1 MIQTAAPAHED
12 LEPVSDQTLVA
23 GACERP
29 DDFGLLYKRY
39 LPRVYRY
46 LLARV
51 GVREE
56 AADLT
61 QLVFMRAFDA
71 LPKYRP
77 GKAPFAAWLFRIA
90 RNAAADSMR
99 RHHRRPTASLDGIA
113 DALTTTADGPEAIAE
128 KNERLERL
136 RGHVGRLD
144 NGKRE
149 LLALRFA
156 AGFSVR
162 EIAPIVGKSESAVKK
177 QFTRT
182 INELKEHYH
191 DELQ

>member
-1 MIQTAAPAHED
+1 MTQKAAPAHKSI
-12 LEPVSDQTLVA
+12 EPVSDQTLVA
-23 GACERP
+23 AARERP
-29 DDFGLLYKRY
+29 DDFGLLYERY

-51 GVREE
+51 GVHEE
-56 AADLT
+56 ASDLT

-99 RHHRRPTASLDGIA
+99 RHHRRPTIAWDCIA
-113 DALTTTADGPEAIAE
+113 DVLTANNEGPEALAE
-128 KNERLERL
+128 KHERLDRL
-136 RGHVGRLD
+136 RGHVARLD

-156 AGFSVR
+156 AGFPVR
-162 EIAPIVGKSESAVKK
+162 EIAPLVGKSESAVKK
-177 QFTRT
+177 QLTRT
-182 INELKEHYH
+182 INELKERYH
-191 DELQ
+191 DELP